1 MSEHPDDDQPSG
13 VDELSVFEHRFV
25 EAYMGEAKGVGSV
38 AVHLAGGTLNSRSAA
53 SIACHILKRP
63 KVKQALKERIEND
76 PLVAGRLERLRF
88 LTAVLRGQ
96 ETEVRLVVTHRKS
109 KKEGGGW
116 ETERVHTP
124 ASIADRIAAARDLAK
139 AAGEH
144 LPTQETDNAAENLLQ
159 LIANLGVERVFAL
172 VTKGETRQ

>member
-1 MSEHPDDDQPSG
+1 MTYPDDDNPSG
-13 VDELSVFEHRFV
+13 VDELSLFEFRFV

-38 AVHLAGGTLNSRSAA
+38 AVMLAGGSLNNRSAA
-53 SIACHILKRP
+53 SIACELNKRP
-63 KVKQALKERIEND
+63 RIKQALRDRMEND

-88 LTAVLRGQ
+88 LTRVLRGD

-109 KKEGGGW
+109 KEDGGGW
-116 ETERVHTP
+116 ETERVNTP

-144 LPTQETDNAAENLLQ
+144 LPTQESDNAAEKLLQ
-159 LIANLGVERVFAL
+159 LIASMGVEQVFAL
-172 VTKGETRQ
+172 VSKGEMRQ